1 MEKISLSAIFFWC
14 HRKIEGRGH
23 WSTSAVEQIYSIQ
36 IFQDGGVTSVKGNFG
51 KRDYLCKWDLEYH
64 KLSGDDNV
72 TNTGGNRVDIQKVS
86 GYVVN
91 AGNISKGLCKDIDV
105 TIINSIGNSSCPT
118 AYEVPSETD
127 KSTAFVWIKIK
138 QQIVSTSPLKGNYI
152 SRCST

>member
-1 MEKISLSAIFFWC
+1 MLEIEAVKREMYRKDQFVSHIFLVPQKDRGQGPLINFSSWTNLFHTNISRW
-14 HRKIEGRGH
+14 RG
-23 WSTSAVEQIYSIQ
+23 
-36 IFQDGGVTSVKGNFG
+36 TSVKGNFG

-86 GYVVN
+86 GCVVN

-127 KSTAFVWIKIK
+127 KSTAKCF
-138 QQIVSTSPLKGNYI
+138 YI
-152 SRCST
+152 SIER